1 MLLTKACSYL
11 LWHTKS
17 LLPNIMKIKIY
28 WLYMCCAKFFNQ
40 MKRDIN
46 FDINIAEIQVKKERE
61 TVLSTVKI

>member
-1 MLLTKACSYL
+1 
-11 LWHTKS
+11 
-17 LLPNIMKIKIY
+17 MKIKIY

-46 FDINIAEIQVKKERE
+46 FDINIAEIQVKKERK